1 MYGSRYPNLPEDF
14 RFPDSDWVDDY
25 DKTGS
30 YVLKKDDDTF
40 KYTYNLGQSHA
51 IDDFDEDSVW
61 FYITM

>member
-1 MYGSRYPNLPEDF
+1 MYGSSYPKLPEDF

-30 YVLKKDDDTF
+30 YVLKDDDTF
-40 KYTYNLGQSHA
+40 KYRYNLGQSHA
-51 IDDFDEDSVW
+51 IDDFDENSVW